1 MLDSLQLFRPH
12 RVYCT
17 VNDSLKKWA
26 IAAVCS
32 GVLLVG
38 AIGWRIAQS
47 FNKPKPESAVPLIS
61 VVTPTLGEVPL
72 ALNISGTINA
82 RNDVAV
88 GPEGDGGRISAVL
101 VEVGQRVQRGQV
113 LARIDP
119 VMAESQVAAAEAA
132 LEQARATA
140 AAAQAD
146 FARAEGARSAFSV
159 EEFERRRTQAS
170 TAKAQVNL
178 AEAQLRQSRT
188 RWART
193 AIVAPTAGIVLM
205 RSAERGQ
212 MALPGSSVLFRIA
225 QDAQLE
231 MRGQVA
237 EQDMPRL
244 QVGQPVKVYV
254 AGVTTPY
261 VGQVWQLGAVI
272 DEQSRQGSVRIALPK
287 HDANLRPGAFA
298 HAEVQV
304 TSANGAV
311 VPQSAVLADEHG
323 SFVFVVDQKSQVR
336 RRAVDASSTH
346 PDGILL
352 TSGLTRGDRVVATA
366 GAFLREGDT
375 VHVATR

>member
-1 MLDSLQLFRPH
+1 
-12 RVYCT
+12 

-26 IAAVCS
+26 IGAVCA

-47 FNKPKPESAVPLIS
+47 FNKPEPETSVPLIS
-61 VVTPTLGEVPL
+61 VVTPHLGEVPL
-72 ALNISGTINA
+72 LLNISGTIGA

-101 VEVGQRVQRGQV
+101 VEVGQHVQRGQV
-113 LARIDP
+113 LARLDP
-119 VMAESQVAAAEAA
+119 VMAESQVSAAEAA

-140 AAAQAD
+140 AVAQAE
-146 FARAEGARSAFSV
+146 FARAEGARSSFSV
-159 EEFERRRTQAS
+159 EELERRRTQAS
-170 TAKAQVNL
+170 TAKAQVNQS
-178 AEAQLRQSRT
+178 EAQLRQART

-193 AIVAPTAGIVLM
+193 AIVAPIAGIVLM

-254 AGVTTPY
+254 AGVDQPY
-261 VGQVWQLGAVI
+261 AGKVWQLGAII
-272 DEQSRQGSVRIALPK
+272 DEQSRQGSVRIALPQR
-287 HDANLRPGAFA
+287 DANLRPGAFA
-298 HAEVQV
+298 RAEVQI
-304 TSANGAV
+304 TAATGAV
-311 VPQSAVLADEHG
+311 VPQTAVLADERG
-323 SFVFVVDQKSQVR
+323 SYVLIVDQKSQVQR
-336 RRAVDASSTH
+336 RNVSAANTH
-346 PDGILL
+346 PDGVLL
-352 TSGLTRGDRVVATA
+352 TAGLNQGDRVIATA
-366 GAFLREGDT
+366 SAFLREGDA
-375 VHVATR
+375 VRIATP